1 MCENIMLGS
10 GQGILDWYANIGR
23 FVLKPG
29 FVGQLEELIEG
40 L

>member
-10 GQGILDWYANIGR
+10 GQGILDCYANMGR

-29 FVGQLEELIEG
+29 FVGYIDKLIEG